1 MACNCKESYWRTKPC
16 TASCPGCVKQCP
28 EIAKPIIKEYM
39 SAKMRY
45 AQQIRKYGTTD
56 SGNRHTPNLPGTKR
70 QHIRRKKE
78 YETWRC
84 EGGQIVWGF
93 F

>member
-1 MACNCKESYWRTKPC
+1 MACNCKESYWRYKRCSHPHGDTP
-16 TASCPGCVKQCP
+16 CP
-28 EIAKPIIKEYM
+28 EVAKPIIKEYM

-45 AQQIRKYGTTD
+45 AQQIRKHGTFD

-70 QHIRRKKE
+70 RHVRRKIE

-84 EGGQIVWGF
+84 QGGQIIWGF